1 LILFIFFFFVLSCVA
16 EVCYLFGLPVDE
28 QNNMMALLLCKMC
41 MLMKGNILTQFC
53 PFMLGLAKVFINEL
67 INELRPKIIVHKNL
81 SLIFGSLLLETKG
94 NNNNKSFGLYLPT
107 C

>member
-1 LILFIFFFFVLSCVA
+1 LIFFISFFFFLSCVA

-53 PFMLGLAKVFINEL
+53 PFILAKVFINEV
-67 INELRPKIIVHKNL
+67 INELQPKMNR
-81 SLIFGSLLLETKG
+81 S
-94 NNNNKSFGLYLPT
+94 
-107 C
+107 